1 MTLDEYV
8 SQERGLQNQLARL
21 LKISP
26 VLISQWAGGSRRVPA
41 ERCLPIE
48 EATNGAVTRYELRPD
63 VFGKSPKAA

>member
-8 SQERGLQNQLARL
+8 SQERGLQNRLARD

-26 VLISQWAGGSRRVPA
+26 VLISQWSSGARRVPA

-63 VFGKSPKAA
+63 VFGENQAA